1 MKSFLKKIFLFS
13 KNHNGATVLEF
24 TITLPIVVYLLFFLI
39 EVWRLKTVQTAIDSI
54 AQEFCISFM
63 LTRSTT
69 STNGLNGV
77 GQSLLNF
84 DGIIKKYKPNY
95 IDEKDI
101 SYYFTVFKD
110 ANELYIN
117 KSNIPVYWPVSEAS
131 TSSNIILKSSIK
143 QQDNQNSNQILLN
156 NLESSIK
163 QQDNQ
168 NSNQIL
174 LNNYKRPELGQV
186 GEMADTFF
194 LRNTSFVVTVVLKY
208 TFSSAFV
215 AKLFGGGTNTS
226 SDNIFLIWSRGIGF
240 CR

>member
-131 TSSNIILKSSIK
+131 TSSNIILKSSI
-143 QQDNQNSNQILLN
+143 N
-156 NLESSIK
+156 